1 MYPYGSL
8 GVPLV
13 PKVMIHWY
21 YESIRLTRYVERNKV
36 HFAPFLRFHW
46 NHDIVSWLFWC
57 LGPLGNNHNKKG
69 VESLKF
75 SIYTQEIFLF
85 STYSPLFCCLSTR
98 GPDISHPTL
107 RFLYISG
114 NPGLLCSGRTLNY
127 HKRVK
132 CCWIAFLASSGIFL
146 QGGAPHPGS
155 PHEMDPAK
163 KNTFY
168 TPLDKQWVKI
178 NS

>member
-1 MYPYGSL
+1 MSFFTRAFAKVQYVHVIDKAKFIILTKVFTNCQIMDSRIKICVKQLLDSL
-8 GVPLV
+8 TQKLLLFHS
-13 PKVMIHWY
+13 IITHI
-21 YESIRLTRYVERNKV
+21 YE
-36 HFAPFLRFHW
+36 
-46 NHDIVSWLFWC
+46 NHIN
-57 LGPLGNNHNKKG
+57 LG
-69 VESLKF
+69 
-75 SIYTQEIFLF
+75 
-85 STYSPLFCCLSTR
+85 
-98 GPDISHPTL
+98 
-107 RFLYISG
+107 FLYIFCGS
-114 NPGLLCSGRTLNY
+114 GLLWGGRTLNY

-163 KNTFY
+163 KNTFN